1 MGKFRQ
7 AQIYNFD
14 YIQYFQVLITLSIGE
29 NKENRHSHTLLG
41 VEIGNATWK
50 GNVVVYTKILN
61 NYDLALSHSTLE
73 KHMYYY
79 TRVTYKMFST
89 HTHTL
94 FKIRENWEIR
104 RKLLKCPKSD

>member
-14 YIQYFQVLITLSIGE
+14 YSQYFQVLITLSIGE
-29 NKENRHSHTLLG
+29 NKENRHSHTLLE

-61 NYDLALSHSTLE
+61 NYDLA
-73 KHMYYY
+73 
-79 TRVTYKMFST
+79 VTFHPWKAHVLLHKGNIQNVLHT
-89 HTHTL
+89 HTH
-94 FKIRENWEIR
+94 IV
-104 RKLLKCPKSD
+104 